1 MLSPGQVLQD
11 LLLNDPGHAGAAAR
25 DDGRRVAVAS
35 SAVKRRPLT
44 SPRRGGRM
52 RPPWRSPAPSRLS
65 ELRRDP
71 THPRG
76 TAAASAE
83 RRGDSSPLA
92 RLPAARGA
100 RGQGWGA
107 RRRGRARRGAG
118 RAATDGRARG
128 RRLSLRSALRRQVR
142 KASPSAARAARGSH
156 SGSRLEARGKGGA
169 FGTFCRNSLENCAAR
184 GLLLIHFLRTFTH
197 LLTTNQLQESV
208 ASETGVSRASRV
220 RRTTAVCSAEE
231 LRRRRL
237 FIFLCLS

>member
-25 DDGRRVAVAS
+25 EDGRRVTVAS

-76 TAAASAE
+76 TAAASPE
-83 RRGDSSPLA
+83 RRADSSPLA

-128 RRLSLRSALRRQVR
+128 HRLGPAVGSAEAGPKGFALRCPRLTLRKSPRSAGERRRVCDFLQEFAGKLRSSL
-142 KASPSAARAARGSH
+142 SASH
-156 SGSRLEARGKGGA
+156 SFPSH
-169 FGTFCRNSLENCAAR
+169 
-184 GLLLIHFLRTFTH
+184 IHSFVEPQ
-197 LLTTNQLQESV
+197 LTTPGIGGE
-208 ASETGVSRASRV
+208 
-220 RRTTAVCSAEE
+220 
-231 LRRRRL
+231 
-237 FIFLCLS
+237 

>member
-76 TAAASAE
+76 TAAAGPE

-92 RLPAARGA
+92 RLPAAEARVARGGA
-100 RGQGWGA
+100 RGGGGARGEGRGA
-107 RRRGRARRGAG
+107 RRRMGELGAI
-118 RAATDGRARG
+118 ASAP
-128 RRLSLRSALRRQVR
+128 RSALRRQVR
-142 KASPSAARAARGSH
+142 KASPSAARGSP
-156 SGSRLEARGKGGA
+156 SGSRLEARGKRGA
-169 FGTFCRNSLENCAAR
+169 FVTFCRNSLENCAAR
-184 GLLLIHFLRTFTH
+184 GPLLIHFLHTFTH
-197 LLTTNQLQESV
+197 LLNTN
-208 ASETGVSRASRV
+208 
-220 RRTTAVCSAEE
+220 
-231 LRRRRL
+231 
-237 FIFLCLS
+237 